1 MGAAC
6 ISDKLV
12 AGVDEAG
19 RGALAGPLYV
29 ASVILPAEY
38 RHPLLRDSKTLT
50 PGQRAEMARLIQGV
64 AIACVIVEV
73 SVEEIERLN
82 ILRATLLGMARAV
95 KALPVSPSLVRID
108 GPHAPPLQGY
118 RIETH
123 VDGDALWPE
132 IAAASILAKTARD
145 ACMENLHRQYPQY
158 HWAQNKGYPTSQH
171 REALRLYGPSPYHR
185 HSFLR
190 RILQKDR

>member
-1 MGAAC
+1 MGAA
-6 ISDKLV
+6 SVSGEMV

-29 ASVILPAEY
+29 ASVILPQDFH
-38 RHPLLRDSKTLT
+38 HPLLRDSKTLT
-50 PGQRAEMARLIQGV
+50 SGQRAEMACLIQEV
-64 AIACVIVEV
+64 AIAYAIVEV
-73 SVEEIERLN
+73 SLEEIDRLN
-82 ILRATLLGMARAV
+82 VLRATLLGMARAV
-95 KALPVSPSLVRID
+95 EALPVRPSLVRID
-108 GPHAPPLQGY
+108 GPHAPPLGGY
-118 RIETH
+118 RMETH

-145 ACMENLHRQYPQY
+145 ACMENLHQRYPQY

-185 HSFLR
+185 RSFLKR
-190 RILQKDR
+190 LLLKDK

>member
-1 MGAAC
+1 MGAT
-6 ISDKLV
+6 SVSSELV

-29 ASVILPAEY
+29 ASVILPAEF

-50 PGQRAEMARLIQGV
+50 PGQRAEMARLIQEV
-64 AIACVIVEV
+64 AIACAIVEV
-73 SVEEIERLN
+73 SVEEIERFN

-95 KALPVSPSLVRID
+95 EALPVRPSLVRVD
-108 GPHAPPLQGY
+108 GPHAPLLQGY
-118 RIETH
+118 RIEPH
-123 VDGDALWPE
+123 VDGDATWPE

-145 ACMENLHRQYPQY
+145 ACMVKLHQQYPQY
-158 HWAQNKGYPTSQH
+158 QWAQNKGYPTTPH

-185 HSFLR
+185 RSFLR
-190 RILQKDR
+190 KLLLKE